1 MVERNH
7 GIYNMR
13 AVCQKLGLSPETLRA
28 WERRYDIVSP
38 MRNEAGHRLYSEQ
51 DMQTLAWLID
61 QINKGF
67 TIGQAVHL
75 YKQMQEEQ
83 LERERG
89 ATEPHAS
96 ESDERHGYRET
107 LHRFKK
113 AILHWDD
120 AAAEQ
125 TVDLVSAMFGIG
137 VFVSEWMI
145 DLQDM
150 LWQGVKTGELRIA
163 HERFALHIIRNRMH
177 ALMRVL
183 PLVSV
188 GDEQSGSFRR
198 SFLAFSL
205 EGEPSDIPL
214 LSFALFLRFAGAAV
228 KFLGYDLPVEEAVF
242 AVEEA
247 APDVLVLSLTK
258 QDHAYRRG
266 EWEERIRRME
276 EAVMQVRAARANVD
290 IILLTDAYVPN
301 SRHMKEL
308 GITIVRNNGDE
319 WERLIERWNE

>member
-1 MVERNH
+1 MAERNH

-13 AVCQKLGLSPETLRA
+13 VVCQKLGLSPETLRA

-51 DMQTLAWLID
+51 DMQTLAWLVD
-61 QINKGF
+61 QTNKGF

-83 LERERG
+83 LERARD
-89 ATEPHAS
+89 ATEAHVF

-113 AILHWDD
+113 AILHWDE

-145 DLQDM
+145 DLQEL
-150 LWQGVKTGELRIA
+150 LWQSVKTGELRIA
-163 HERFALHIIRNRMH
+163 HERFALHIIRNRMY
-177 ALMRVL
+177 AFMRVL

-188 GDEQSGSFRR
+188 GDKNNGPFRR
-198 SFLAFSL
+198 SVLAFSI

-214 LSFALFLRFAGAAV
+214 LSFVLYLRFFGAAV

-242 AVEEA
+242 AVEETV
-247 APDVLVLSLTK
+247 PDALVLSLTK

-266 EWEERIRRME
+266 EWEERIRRTE
-276 EAVMQVRAARANVD
+276 ETVRQVRAVQANVD
-290 IILLTDAYVPN
+290 MILLTDAYVPN
-301 SRHMKEL
+301 PRHMKEL
-308 GITIVRNNGDE
+308 GITLIRNNRDE